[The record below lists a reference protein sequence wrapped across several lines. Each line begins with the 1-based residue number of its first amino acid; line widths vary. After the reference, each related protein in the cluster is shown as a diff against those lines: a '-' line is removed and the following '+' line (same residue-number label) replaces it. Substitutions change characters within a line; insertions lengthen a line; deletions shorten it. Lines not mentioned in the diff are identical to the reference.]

1 MLSAHTKALG
11 LFQSNDERALHN
23 WLERWR
29 NRKEQCDTS
38 YVLAVVN
45 AYTIIAYQ
53 ATQPDIAVGKLVLK
67 LDQQRA
73 EWNGVDVNLTVAEFR
88 IVKLLTDH
96 LGKFVSYRAIYD
108 VVRYVGFAAGG
119 GDDGYKR
126 NVRSCIKRMR
136 HKFIA
141 VSPGWDEIENYGGM
155 GYRWRQLTAKR
166 VRRSAITV
174 DQCAGS
180 GSRSPAE
187 PWSQTADPPTHGQA
201 ASREGR

>member
-1 MLSAHTKALG
+1 MLSAHTKALS
-11 LFQSNDERALHN
+11 LFQSDDERALHN

-45 AYTIIAYQ
+45 AYTIIACQ

-88 IVKLLTDH
+88 IVKLLTDY

-108 VVRYVGFAAGG
+108 VVRYVGFIR
-119 GDDGYKR
+119 DVFNRYRRPGY
-126 NVRSCIKRMR
+126 ST
-136 HKFIA
+136 
-141 VSPGWDEIENYGGM
+141 GM
-155 GYRWRQLTAKR
+155 
-166 VRRSAITV
+166 
-174 DQCAGS
+174 
-180 GSRSPAE
+180 
-187 PWSQTADPPTHGQA
+187 
-201 ASREGR
+201 